1 MSIIHSVGKNLT
13 ANTLTTL
20 FTVPTR
26 SLAKVTNIL
35 VSNHSTSSKHITVYW
50 YDASANVSI
59 EVLYQYNLTA
69 KAYLIIDSG
78 FYFMMDEKDELRA
91 ISETGSNTTII
102 TSFEIEQRSSVQQ
115 FN

>member
-1 MSIIHSVGKNLT
+1 MSIIHSIGKNLT

-26 SLAKVTNIL
+26 NLAKCVNIL
-35 VSNHSTSSKHITVYW
+35 VSNHSTSAKHITVYW

-59 EVLYQYNLTA
+59 EVLFEYNLTA
-69 KAYLIIDSG
+69 KAYLILDNN

-91 ISETGSNTTII
+91 ISQTGSTTTII
-102 TSFEIEQRSSVQQ
+102 ASFEIEQRSSVQQ
-115 FN
+115 FS

>member
-26 SLAKVTNIL
+26 SLAKATNIL

-78 FYFMMDEKDELRA
+78 FYFMMDENDELRA
-91 ISETGSNTTII
+91 ISETGSSTTII
-102 TSFEIEQRSSVQQ
+102 ASFEIEQRSTVQQ

>member
-1 MSIIHSVGKNLT
+1 MSIIHSIGKNLT

-26 SLAKVTNIL
+26 SLAKATNIL
-35 VSNHSTSSKHITVYW
+35 VSNHSTSAKHITVYW

-59 EVLYQYNLTA
+59 EVLFEYNLTA
-69 KAYLIIDSG
+69 KAYLILDNG

-91 ISETGSNTTII
+91 ISQTGSTTTII
-102 TSFEIEQRSSVQQ
+102 ASFEIEQRSSVQQ
-115 FN
+115 FS

>member
-26 SLAKVTNIL
+26 NLAKANNIL
-35 VSNHSTSSKHITVYW
+35 VSNHSTSAKHISVYW
-50 YDASANVSI
+50 YDASENVSI
-59 EVLYQYNLTA
+59 EILYQYNLTA
-69 KAYLIIDSG
+69 KAYLIIDSN

-102 TSFEIEQRSSVQQ
+102 ASFEIEQRSSVQQ

>member
-26 SLAKVTNIL
+26 NLAKVTNIL
-35 VSNHSTSSKHITVYW
+35 VSNHSTSAKHITVYW
-50 YDASANVSI
+50 YDASENISI
-59 EVLYQYNLTA
+59 EVLFEYNLTT
-69 KAYLIIDSG
+69 KSYLVLDNG

-91 ISETGSNTTII
+91 ISQTGSTTTII
-102 TSFEIEQRSSVQQ
+102 SSFEIEQRSSVQQ
-115 FN
+115 FS

>member
-1 MSIIHSVGKNLT
+1 MSIAHSVGKNLT

-26 SLAKVTNIL
+26 SLAKTTNIL
-35 VSNHSTSSKHITVYW
+35 VSNHSSSAKHITVYW

-59 EVLYQYNLTA
+59 EILYQYNLTA
-69 KAYLIIDSG
+69 KNYLVLNSG
-78 FYFMMDEKDELRA
+78 FYFMMDENDELRA
-91 ISETGSNTTII
+91 ISETGSTTTIVA
-102 TSFEIEQRSSVQQ
+102 SFEIEQRSTVQQ

>member
-1 MSIIHSVGKNLT
+1 MSIIHSIGKNLT

-26 SLAKVTNIL
+26 NLAKCVNIL
-35 VSNHSTSSKHITVYW
+35 VSNHSTSAKHITVYW

-59 EVLYQYNLTA
+59 EVLFEYNLTA
-69 KAYLIIDSG
+69 KAYLILDNG

-91 ISETGSNTTII
+91 ISETGSTTTII
-102 TSFEIEQRSSVQQ
+102 ASFEIEQRSSVQQ
-115 FN
+115 FS

>member
-1 MSIIHSVGKNLT
+1 MSIIHSIGKNLT

-26 SLAKVTNIL
+26 NLAKCVNIL
-35 VSNHSTSSKHITVYW
+35 VSNHSTSAKHITVYW

-59 EVLYQYNLTA
+59 EVLFEYNLTA
-69 KAYLIIDSG
+69 KAYLILDNG

-91 ISETGSNTTII
+91 ISQTGSTTTII
-102 TSFEIEQRSSVQQ
+102 ASFEIEQRSTVQQ
-115 FN
+115 FS

>member
-26 SLAKVTNIL
+26 SLAKATNIL

>member
-1 MSIIHSVGKNLT
+1 MSIPHSIGNNLT

-26 SLAKVTNIL
+26 SLAKATNIL

-91 ISETGSNTTII
+91 ISQTGSTTTIVA
-102 TSFEIEQRSSVQQ
+102 SFEIEQRSTVQQ

>member
-1 MSIIHSVGKNLT
+1 MSIIHSIGKNLT

-26 SLAKVTNIL
+26 NLAKCVNIL
-35 VSNHSTSSKHITVYW
+35 VSNHSTSAKHITVYW

-59 EVLYQYNLTA
+59 EVVFEYNLTA
-69 KAYLIIDSG
+69 KAYLILDSG

-91 ISETGSNTTII
+91 ISQTGSTTTII
-102 TSFEIEQRSSVQQ
+102 ASFEIEQRSSVQQ
-115 FN
+115 FS

>member
-102 TSFEIEQRSSVQQ
+102 ASFEIEQRSSVQQ

>member
-35 VSNHSTSSKHITVYW
+35 VSNHSTSAKHITVYW

-59 EVLYQYNLTA
+59 EVLFEYNLTA
-69 KAYLIIDSG
+69 KTYLILDNG

-91 ISETGSNTTII
+91 ISQTGSTTTII
-102 TSFEIEQRSSVQQ
+102 ASFEIEQRSSVQQ
-115 FN
+115 FS

>member
-1 MSIIHSVGKNLT
+1 MSIIHSIGKNLT

-26 SLAKVTNIL
+26 SLAKATNIL

-69 KAYLIIDSG
+69 KNYLVLNNG
-78 FYFMMDEKDELRA
+78 FYFIMDEKDELRA
-91 ISETGSNTTII
+91 ISETGSSTTII
-102 TSFEIEQRSSVQQ
+102 ASFEIEQRSTVQQ

>member
-26 SLAKVTNIL
+26 SLAKATNIL
-35 VSNHSTSSKHITVYW
+35 VSNHSTSAKHITVYW

-59 EVLYQYNLTA
+59 EVLFEYNLTA
-69 KAYLIIDSG
+69 KAYLILDNG

-91 ISETGSNTTII
+91 ISQTGSTTTII
-102 TSFEIEQRSSVQQ
+102 ASFEIEQRSSVQQ
-115 FN
+115 FS

>member
-26 SLAKVTNIL
+26 NLAKCVNIL
-35 VSNHSTSSKHITVYW
+35 VSNHSTSAKHITVYW

-59 EVLYQYNLTA
+59 EVLFEYNLTA
-69 KAYLIIDSG
+69 KAYLILDNG

-91 ISETGSNTTII
+91 ISETGSTTTII
-102 TSFEIEQRSSVQQ
+102 ASFEIEQRSSVQQ
-115 FN
+115 FS

>member
-26 SLAKVTNIL
+26 NLAKCVNIL
-35 VSNHSTSSKHITVYW
+35 VSNHSTSAKHITVYW

-59 EVLYQYNLTA
+59 EVLFEYNLTA
-69 KAYLIIDSG
+69 KAYLILDNG

-91 ISETGSNTTII
+91 ISQTGSTTTII
-102 TSFEIEQRSSVQQ
+102 ASFEIEQRSSVQQ
-115 FN
+115 FS

>member
-1 MSIIHSVGKNLT
+1 MSIIHSIGKNLT

-26 SLAKVTNIL
+26 NLAKCVNIL
-35 VSNHSTSSKHITVYW
+35 VSNHSTSAKHITVYW

-59 EVLYQYNLTA
+59 EVLFEYNLTS
-69 KAYLIIDSG
+69 KNFLILDNG
-78 FYFMMDEKDELRA
+78 FYFMMDEGDQLRA
-91 ISETGSNTTII
+91 ISQTGSTTTII
-102 TSFEIEQRSSVQQ
+102 ASFEIEQRSTVQQ

>member
-26 SLAKVTNIL
+26 NLAKTTNIL
-35 VSNHSTSSKHITVYW
+35 VSNHSTSAKHISVYW

-59 EVLYQYNLTA
+59 EILYQYNLTA
-69 KAYLIIDSG
+69 KNYLVLNNG
-78 FYFMMDEKDELRA
+78 FYFMMDEGDQLRA
-91 ISETGSNTTII
+91 ISETGSTTTII
-102 TSFEIEQRSSVQQ
+102 ASFEIEQRSSVQQ

>member
-26 SLAKVTNIL
+26 NLAKVTNIL
-35 VSNHSTSSKHITVYW
+35 VSNHSTSAKHITVYW
-50 YDASANVSI
+50 YDASENISI
-59 EVLYQYNLTA
+59 EVLFEYNLTA
-69 KAYLIIDSG
+69 KSYLVLDSG

-91 ISETGSNTTII
+91 ISQTGSTTTII
-102 TSFEIEQRSSVQQ
+102 SSFEIEQRSSVQQ
-115 FN
+115 FS

>member
-1 MSIIHSVGKNLT
+1 MSIIHSIGKNLT

-26 SLAKVTNIL
+26 SLAKCVNIL

-59 EVLYQYNLTA
+59 EILYQYDLTA
-69 KAYLIIDSG
+69 KAYLVLDNN

-91 ISETGSNTTII
+91 ISQTGSTTTIVA
-102 TSFEIEQRSSVQQ
+102 SFEIEQRSTVQQ

>member
-26 SLAKVTNIL
+26 NLAKVTNIL
-35 VSNHSTSSKHITVYW
+35 VSNHSTSAKHITVYW
-50 YDASANVSI
+50 YDASENIAI
-59 EVLYQYNLTA
+59 EVLFEYNLTA
-69 KAYLIIDSG
+69 KAYLVLDNG

-91 ISETGSNTTII
+91 ISQTGSTTTII
-102 TSFEIEQRSSVQQ
+102 SSFEIEQRSSVQQ
-115 FN
+115 FS

>member
-1 MSIIHSVGKNLT
+1 MSIIHSIGKNLT

-26 SLAKVTNIL
+26 NLAKCVNIL
-35 VSNHSTSSKHITVYW
+35 ASNHSTSAKHITVYW

-59 EVLYQYNLTA
+59 EVLFEYNLTA
-69 KAYLIIDSG
+69 KAYLILDNG

-91 ISETGSNTTII
+91 ISQTGSTTTII
-102 TSFEIEQRSSVQQ
+102 ASFEIEQRSSVQQ
-115 FN
+115 FS